1 MLLAILKFDK
11 KYKKM
16 MKIYYVKQTLK
27 KPSQGV
33 RFEYIR
39 EIRYMLK
46 EDVEVCFW
54 FGENETNK
62 AIPEYEIIPLVKVK
76 VDWKNYQN
84 CVK

>member
-46 EDVEVCFW
+46 EDVEVCF
-54 FGENETNK
+54 
-62 AIPEYEIIPLVKVK
+62 
-76 VDWKNYQN
+76 
-84 CVK
+84 

>member
-27 KPSQGV
+27 NPSQGV

-46 EDVEVCFW
+46 EDVEVCF
-54 FGENETNK
+54 
-62 AIPEYEIIPLVKVK
+62 
-76 VDWKNYQN
+76 
-84 CVK
+84 